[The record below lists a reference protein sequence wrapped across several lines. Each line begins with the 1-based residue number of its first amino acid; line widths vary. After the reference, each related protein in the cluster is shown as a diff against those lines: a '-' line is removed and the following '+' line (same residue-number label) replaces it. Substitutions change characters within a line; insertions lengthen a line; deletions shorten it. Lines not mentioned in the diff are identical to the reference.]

1 MYFCNETLSR
11 KKAARDNCKP
21 SPKESVKIWPK
32 TPIFLESRL
41 LFCIHRETR
50 TKKSLAENSKN
61 IILKWFE
68 PSNHTVVAF
77 EKIKSEL
84 KQKLVNCKE
93 IKSMSNTGKG
103 SDDKN
108 SVFQNFQSGKM
119 RSRWKKTNA
128 MNVLTIK

>member
-41 LFCIHRETR
+41 LFCIHRVTR
-50 TKKSLAENSKN
+50 TKKNFGGKFKN
-61 IILKWFE
+61 YYPEVIWTMKPHCSGLWK
-68 PSNHTVVAF
+68 
-77 EKIKSEL
+77 KKSEL